1 MALTEERVS
10 TFRTSDGDTSGL
22 ATTPQASEWTVT
34 STAAAGAV
42 SSVSKAAV
50 TGKAHYIT
58 AIHASF
64 DEAHVDL
71 LIWDLDGTPVRAQVH
86 NARDIVFTNPVKV
99 TDATA
104 AVASLNVTS
113 FNGDLSISGFTA

>member
-1 MALTEERVS
+1 MSLTEQRVS
-10 TFRTSDGDTSGL
+10 TFRTNDGDTVGL
-22 ATTPQASEWTVT
+22 ANTAQAAEWTVT
-34 STAAAGAV
+34 ATAAAGAV
-42 SSVSKAAV
+42 ASVSKALVA
-50 TGKAHYIT
+50 GKAHYIT

-64 DEAHVDL
+64 DTAHIDL

-86 NARDIVFTNPVKV
+86 NARDFVFTAPIKV

-113 FNGDLSISGFTA
+113 FNGDISISGYTA